1 MPKPVP
7 RSAFWLA
14 ARFVPPELAEDVA
27 GEIEERWR
35 ANCERSLVKAW
46 MGAHALAATVAWH
59 ALRDRTRP
67 LDHPIPA
74 GGPSMFNSLVRE
86 LSFAVRHWRGRPG
99 LAVTAI
105 LILAIGI
112 GSTTAIF
119 SIVDAVVLR
128 RLPWSEPD
136 RLVNVYV
143 TRPHWK
149 SDPVLS
155 GSWNT
160 GNLSWVIFK
169 DLQGKSKTLA
179 GMGVWQSDRLTLNGE
194 PSEPV
199 RVMSMS
205 ASFLPMLGVVPYEG
219 RFFTVEE
226 DDTPSDS
233 ALISFEAW
241 TRRYGARPDIIG
253 HAISINETQYRIVGV
268 VPSGFR
274 FGTTEPDEFMLPLGR
289 TPMQQRN
296 EGNHFLN
303 GVGRLA
309 AGATVAQAN
318 QEVDPWIRGNEPA
331 AEKAASLVPL
341 ADDQSEPARRPL
353 FTLLAAAGLLLLIAA
368 SNVAALLQGAAVT
381 RRHELAIRVALGGGR
396 QQVTRQL
403 FLESLILGGA
413 SAVLGVLLAI
423 WLTPILVTM
432 APSTFARMD
441 TVAIDLRVL
450 AFAVVLTM
458 GTTVLFGMG
467 PAWSMSRANPADALR
482 AGGRTGTVRAVRG
495 TRWVVTAQVS
505 LSLVLLMGAGL
516 LAETVRRL
524 TSQPVGF
531 SAAPLAVTSVRLP
544 PLAGAAAP
552 QRALRVQA
560 IVDRLSKLP
569 GVDAA
574 TAANAAPFSGIAGSS
589 SFQIPGKT
597 FSRNPSANRHIV
609 SQSYFDT
616 MGIRPIRG
624 RLFDATDAFGAHAA
638 VITDELERRLLDGDG
653 VGKHFVLNGDDHT
666 VIGVIPSPKY
676 KRFSEEPPVAFYM
689 LSRQLPQW
697 PMPSYIVRASG
708 RPEELL
714 PTIRKAIA
722 EAEPQVAFITL
733 ETMAAMQARS
743 VAEERYRAQLAVGFA
758 GSALLLAGIG
768 LYGLLARSIRDQ
780 RREMGVR
787 LALGAAPREVRRLV
801 MTKALG
807 LVALGLVPGIPAAL
821 MAGRAIGS
829 FLYGVTPLSPLV
841 LLAAT
846 TVVVL
851 MAMAAALGPALKAA
865 RIDPIETLRD

>member
-1 MPKPVP
+1 ML
-7 RSAFWLA
+7 SAL
-14 ARFVPPELAEDVA
+14 
-27 GEIEERWR
+27 
-35 ANCERSLVKAW
+35 
-46 MGAHALAATVAWH
+46 T
-59 ALRDRTRP
+59 
-67 LDHPIPA
+67 
-74 GGPSMFNSLVRE
+74 RE
-86 LSFAVRHWRGRPG
+86 LSFALRHWRGRPG
-99 LAVTAI
+99 LAITAI
-105 LILAIGI
+105 SILALGI

-128 RLPWSEPD
+128 RLPWYDAD

-143 TRPHWK
+143 ARPHWK
-149 SDPVLS
+149 SDPVL
-155 GSWNT
+155 GASWST

-199 RVMSMS
+199 RVMSVS
-205 ASFLPMLGVVPYEG
+205 ASLLPMLGVVPYEG

-226 DDTPSDS
+226 DDNPSDS

-253 HAISINETQYRIVGV
+253 HAISINEVTYRIVGV

-274 FGTTEPDEFMLPLGR
+274 FGATESAEFILPIGR
-289 TPMQQRN
+289 TPVEQRN

-309 AGATVAQAN
+309 AGVTVDQAT
-318 QEVDPWIRGNEPA
+318 QETDPWVRGNEPA
-331 AEKAASLVPL
+331 AEKAARLLPL
-341 ADDQSEPARRPL
+341 AEDQSTPARKPL
-353 FTLLAAAGLLLLIAA
+353 FALLAAAGLLLLIAA

-396 QQVTRQL
+396 KQVARQL
-403 FLESLILGGA
+403 FLESLLLGGA
-413 SAVLGVLLAI
+413 AAFLGVLLAI

-432 APSTFARMD
+432 APSTFARLD
-441 TVAIDLRVL
+441 TVGIDLRVL
-450 AFAVVLTM
+450 AFAVVLTL
-458 GTTVLFGMG
+458 GTTLLFGMG

-482 AGGRTGTVRAVRG
+482 AGGRTGTLRAVRG

-531 SAAPLAVTSVRLP
+531 DAAPLAVTLVRLP
-544 PLAGAAAP
+544 PVVGAPAP
-552 QRALRVQA
+552 QRALRVQL

-569 GVDAA
+569 GVEAA

-616 MGIRPIRG
+616 MGIRPMKG
-624 RLFDATDAFGAHAA
+624 RLFDDTDVLGAHAA
-638 VITDELERRLLDGDG
+638 VITDEFERRLMDGHG
-653 VGKHFVLNGDDHT
+653 VGKHFILNGDDHT
-666 VIGVIPSPKY
+666 VIGVIAAPKY
-676 KRFSEEPPVAFYM
+676 KRFSEEPPLAFYM

-697 PMPSYIVRASG
+697 PVPTFMVRASG
-708 RPEELL
+708 NPEDVL
-714 PTIRKAIA
+714 PTVRKAIA
-722 EAEPQVAFITL
+722 EAEPQVAFITID
-733 ETMAAMQARS
+733 TMPALLARS
-743 VAEERYRAQLAVGFA
+743 VAGERYRAQLAVGFA
-758 GSALLLAGIG
+758 ASALLLAGIG

-787 LALGAAPREVRRLV
+787 LALGAAPAEVRRLV

-807 LVALGLVPGIPAAL
+807 LAAIGLIPGIPAAL
-821 MAGRAIGS
+821 LAGRAIGS

-841 LLAAT
+841 LIAAT
-846 TVVVL
+846 TIV
-851 MAMAAALGPALKAA
+851 MMTAMLSALGPARKAA
-865 RIDPIETLRD
+865 RIDPIETLRN